1 MPDAEGSIDFGLES
15 FSARGAKEALA
26 NLEISHRGA
35 SVQRVTI
42 AKVNARSDREAWLEL
57 RRRHL
62 TATDWPKLT
71 GTSRWGS
78 AEDVIANKQGCSSEE
93 RFAPSLPMRVG
104 TDLEPLIL
112 KRAMKLLGPGEYLSQ
127 EFISRKH
134 LGFTPD
140 LVQVNRSSEW
150 VLVEIKVSVKEWNGE
165 VPPDYLDQVRFQ
177 ATVLGLDQVQ
187 LIHLKLSSWQDGLR
201 IIRSGLL
208 PEEDLTRY
216 LVDVD
221 EAERRHIEQKADR
234 WWKLNIET
242 GI

>member
-1 MPDAEGSIDFGLES
+1 M
-15 FSARGAKEALA
+15 K
-26 NLEISHRGA
+26 
-35 SVQRVTI
+35 RVTI
-42 AKVNARSDREAWLEL
+42 AKVNARSDRDAWLEL

-62 TATDWPKLT
+62 TATDWPKIT

-78 AEDVIANKQGCSSEE
+78 AEDVVADKQGFSFGEG
-93 RFAPSLPMRVG
+93 FTPSLPMRVG
-104 TDLEPLIL
+104 TELEPMIV
-112 KRAMKLLGPGEYLSQ
+112 KRAIELLGPGEYLSQ

-150 VLVEIKVSVKEWNGE
+150 VLVEIKVSVKEWNE
-165 VPPDYLDQVRFQ
+165 AVPPDYLDQVRFQ

-187 LIHLKLSSWQDGLR
+187 LIHLKLPSWQDGLR

-221 EAERRHIEQKADR
+221 EAERNQIERKADR